1 MKDETGDPEPLFS
14 FRLSALSFPFPAFT
28 LLAGANTMKTFTYRQ
43 ISPSQ
48 LRATDLAAEAST
60 LSDCA
65 AFVITIYEA
74 GFHTSHAEAAE
85 ALYSDGRLG
94 IAWGADATWA

>member
-1 MKDETGDPEPLFS
+1 
-14 FRLSALSFPFPAFT
+14 
-28 LLAGANTMKTFTYRQ
+28 MKTFTYRQ

-94 IAWGADATWA
+94 IAWGADATWADVEDLESGIAMWLNDGDAWEAAH

>member
-1 MKDETGDPEPLFS
+1 
-14 FRLSALSFPFPAFT
+14 
-28 LLAGANTMKTFTYRQ
+28 MKTFTYRQ
-43 ISPSQ
+43 IPPSQ
-48 LRATDLAAEAST
+48 LTATDLHAEAAT
-60 LSDCA
+60 LSYPA

-94 IAWGADATWA
+94 IAWGADATWADVEDLETGISMWLNDGAAWEAAH